1 MAEVRCFHSVGA
13 TSCGACSFTKSLHWS
28 SCCGQQAGGLQV
40 HGLLGGGG
48 RPVGRRVGQDGVAH
62 PTWADLLEQSWR
74 AGRGGG
80 GGERTVP
87 AVNSLVGGSCVT
99 QLDKQRPSA
108 PSVGCVQH
116 FSPWLLCISRAADPG
131 SVAAATC
138 ISCPTPAVT
147 MTTDIVMTPCVIAS
161 SSTGDYCSVL
171 FLLVLLSIVLI
182 FIHRHQHYY
191 SLPPSSALQICDNQ
205 MKLN

>member
-1 MAEVRCFHSVGA
+1 MAEVRCFHSGGA
-13 TSCGACSFTKSLHWS
+13 TSCGACSFTKSLHWLC
-28 SCCGQQAGGLQV
+28 CCGQQAGGLQV

-74 AGRGGG
+74 AGGGG
-80 GGERTVP
+80 
-87 AVNSLVGGSCVT
+87 CVT
-99 QLDKQRPSA
+99 QLDATKTLSSQSGMCSA
-108 PSVGCVQH
+108 LQSLVALHQQ
-116 FSPWLLCISRAADPG
+116 LLLPGAADPG

-161 SSTGDYCSVL
+161 SSTSDYCSVL
-171 FLLVLLSIVLI
+171 FLLLLLSIVLM
-182 FIHRHQHYY
+182 FIHRHLHYY
-191 SLPPSSALQICDNQ
+191 SLPPSSALQICDDQ